1 MIFKSTIDCVVN
13 WHKETFPD
21 ATKEEQ
27 LKKLEEELNEFYQ
40 DLHNMELAD
49 VLICA
54 IVLIERFKSPIGRVV
69 FNGFANH
76 PDFYPSLD
84 EIISKKIQI
93 NKSRTWQKID
103 GVYRHVESVD
113 K

>member
-1 MIFKSTIDCVVN
+1 MILKSTIDCVVN

-21 ATKEEQ
+21 VTKEDQ
-27 LKKLEEELNEFYQ
+27 LKKLEEELKEFYK
-40 DLHNMELAD
+40 DFSDMELAD
-49 VLICA
+49 VLICSIA
-54 IVLIERFKSPIGRVV
+54 LSERFNSPIGNVV
-69 FNGFANH
+69 FNSFANQ

-84 EIISKKIQI
+84 EIISKKMQI

-103 GVYRHVESVD
+103 GVYRHVESGD